1 MHKRKVVPMTG
12 QECKMQNSSAV
23 MRGCFCVWG
32 GGAPQPP
39 PAPGPLKG
47 EKGRR
52 GEGKKGAK
60 GERGVGW
67 MVFERC
73 KHVVR
78 W

>member
-32 GGAPQPP
+32 GGAPQP
-39 PAPGPLKG
+39 LKG
-47 EKGRR
+47 EKGRS

-67 MVFERC
+67 MAFERC
-73 KHVVR
+73 
-78 W
+78 

>member
-32 GGAPQPP
+32 GGAQPP
-39 PAPGPLKG
+39 CPLKG
-47 EKGRR
+47 EKG
-52 GEGKKGAK
+52 AK
-60 GERGVGW
+60 GERSVGW

-73 KHVVR
+73 
-78 W
+78 